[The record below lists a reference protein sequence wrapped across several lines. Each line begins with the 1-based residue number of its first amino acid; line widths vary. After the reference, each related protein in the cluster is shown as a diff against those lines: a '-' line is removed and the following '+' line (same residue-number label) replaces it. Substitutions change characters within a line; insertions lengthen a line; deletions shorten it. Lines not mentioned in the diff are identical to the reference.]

1 MAVEEARVRL
11 RRQLEDAFGVE
22 EASILMDRPPGG
34 WSDLVTNQTLDLK
47 IDVLRSDLRAEM
59 SALSASIDRRLR
71 AQTWMMMSTMIAAVG
86 LSVTL
91 SRL

>member
-1 MAVEEARVRL
+1 M
-11 RRQLEDAFGVE
+11 E

-47 IDVLRSDLRAEM
+47 IDVLRYDLRAEM
-59 SALSASIDRRLR
+59 SSLSASIDRRLR
-71 AQTWMMMSTMIAAVG
+71 AQTWMMMSTMIAAVR

>member
-1 MAVEEARVRL
+1 MAVEDVRVRL

-47 IDVLRSDLRAEM
+47 IDVLRYDLRAEM
-59 SALSASIDRRLR
+59 SSLSASVDRRLR
-71 AQTWMMMSTMIAAVG
+71 AQTWMMMSTMIVAVG

>member
-1 MAVEEARVRL
+1 M
-11 RRQLEDAFGVE
+11 E

-34 WSDLVTNQTLDLK
+34 WNDLVTNQTLDLK
-47 IDVLRSDLRAEM
+47 IDTLRYELRTEMHDLRADLRLEM
-59 SALSASIDRRLR
+59 SGLRIEMSGLSASVDRRLR
-71 AQTWMMMSTMIAAVG
+71 AQTWIMMSTMIAAVG

>member
-1 MAVEEARVRL
+1 M
-11 RRQLEDAFGVE
+11 E

-59 SALSASIDRRLR
+59 SLLSL
-71 AQTWMMMSTMIAAVG
+71 
-86 LSVTL
+86 
-91 SRL
+91 